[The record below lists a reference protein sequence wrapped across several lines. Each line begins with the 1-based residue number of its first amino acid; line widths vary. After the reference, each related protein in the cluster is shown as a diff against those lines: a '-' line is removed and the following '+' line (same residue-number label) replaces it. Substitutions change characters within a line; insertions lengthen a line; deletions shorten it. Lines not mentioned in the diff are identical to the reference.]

1 MARPRD
7 RHKDRRESKGRRE
20 HVDKYANRRQNI
32 AEGSSDPT
40 IGAPRSRRRRR
51 RRE

>member
-20 HVDKYANRRQNI
+20 HVDKYADRRNT

-40 IGAPRSRRRRR
+40 IGAPRARRRRR